1 MLEQLETSDDFEIQ
15 TNSGNKILMPL
26 MDEYPNAQNTF
37 DVFASNDGETTGD
50 DNAGTPTKRTMSA
63 EQQQAVADTIGAV
76 AQVGASLLANR
87 DETKMALKTR
97 CGRKPIFGKDK
108 KRKYQECKEN
118 FYKDMQQANANVRT
132 DNSPPPPP
140 PPPPPRGLSTGAVV
154 GIVLG
159 VVALGVGGYFIFKR
173 GK

>member
-26 MDEYPNAQNTF
+26 MDEYPNPQNTF
-37 DVFASNDGETTGD
+37 DVFANNDGEKTGD
-50 DNAGTPTKRTMSA
+50 NNVVTPTKRTMSA
-63 EQQQAVADTIGAV
+63 EEQQAVADTIGAV
-76 AQVGASLLANR
+76 AQVGATLLANR

-108 KRKYQECKEN
+108 KAKYQECKDN

-132 DNSPPPPP
+132 NNFPPTQPRPL
-140 PPPPPRGLSTGAVV
+140 PPRGLSTGAVV

-159 VVALGVGGYFIFKR
+159 VVALGVGGYFIYKR